1 MMLGNRVSANGQRHP
16 RFQRDS
22 IQMPSTPL
30 PRSFTALAGSNL
42 AAQSAE
48 QLSLAA
54 VPLVA
59 VLALGAGPGEIGTL
73 AAVQTLPFL
82 LLSIPLGLLAD
93 RVSRRRLMVAAE
105 VLRALSLLGLLG
117 MVLAGGL
124 SITWLAVLGFIGAV
138 GTVGFSVAAPALV
151 PALVPRELL
160 GRANGRLELAR
171 SAAFAGGPA
180 LAGAL
185 VAWAGAPSAFVL
197 AAVLSLA
204 AVALLW
210 RLHEPERPA
219 APPRHP
225 VLEIRDGAQFVWR
238 QPFLQPMLMTGVVWN
253 ISWFVLQAAYVP
265 YAVRVLGLSAQMVGV
280 TLGAYGAGMVVG
292 ALLASRLVG
301 AMRFGRAIQLG
312 PVVSVL
318 AAATMV
324 ATLFLPTG
332 VLAAT
337 SFFLFGVGPIIWTIT
352 STTLRQSLTPEAM
365 LGRVSSVFLAVNAG
379 SRPIGAALGGIVGAQ
394 WGEAA
399 CLWLALAGFGLQA
412 WLIVDS
418 SLQRLD
424 ALPGSPAAP

>member
-1 MMLGNRVSANGQRHP
+1 
-16 RFQRDS
+16 
-22 IQMPSTPL
+22 MPSTPL

-151 PALVPRELL
+151 PALVPRELP

-171 SAAFAGGPA
+171 SAAF
-180 LAGAL
+180 
-185 VAWAGAPSAFVL
+185 AGAPSAFVL

-219 APPRHP
+219 APPCHP
-225 VLEIRDGAQFVWR
+225 VLEIKDGAQFVWR

-265 YAVRVLGLSAQMVGV
+265 YAVRVLGLSAQMVG
-280 TLGAYGAGMVVG
+280 
-292 ALLASRLVG
+292 

-337 SFFLFGVGPIIWTIT
+337 SFFLFGV
-352 STTLRQSLTPEAM
+352 
-365 LGRVSSVFLAVNAG
+365 
-379 SRPIGAALGGIVGAQ
+379 
-394 WGEAA
+394 
-399 CLWLALAGFGLQA
+399 
-412 WLIVDS
+412 
-418 SLQRLD
+418 
-424 ALPGSPAAP
+424 